1 MSTDLNGSHPSLP
14 IHDFFDMTAKSYDPK
29 AGLRIGQH
37 WYNSLARVRPDI
49 AAKLVG
55 TLIDPFHKDF
65 VPTDFI
71 QFVMDSWG
79 D

>member
-1 MSTDLNGSHPSLP
+1 MNAT
-14 IHDFFDMTAKSYDPK
+14 DFFDATAKSYDPT

-49 AAKLVG
+49 AGKLVG
-55 TLIDPFHKDF
+55 TPTDPFYKDF

-79 D
+79 EGQ